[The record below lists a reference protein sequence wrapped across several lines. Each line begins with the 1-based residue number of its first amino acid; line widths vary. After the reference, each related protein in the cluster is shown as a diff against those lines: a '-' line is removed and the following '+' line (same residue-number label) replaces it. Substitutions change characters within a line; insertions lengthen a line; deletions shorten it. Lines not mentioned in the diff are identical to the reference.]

1 MKRYFKLV
9 VYDNLCIS
17 DFQSPPLPFAV
28 RPMVAHLPVFENET
42 GKNVFYL
49 DHIQRK
55 RSRIGSTVLVTSRLT
70 GVKR

>member
-17 DFQSPPLPFAV
+17 DFQNPPLPFAV

-49 DHIQRK
+49 EK